1 MSNRSSSNIDDDISE
16 AKYRYL
22 QYIDILLPSLCTL
35 ADYTEN
41 FLNKKCAEKKC
52 KRCENDSKTV
62 FVCFILMR
70 INRFLNFKRFKSALH
85 IVSKLLTEIFVEVK
99 SYGDLSGSQE
109 DLSSKRRRSR
119 TNFNSWQLEELERA
133 FMASHYP
140 DVFMREALALR
151 LDLKESR
158 VASHVP
164 KYGSILRYLPPLA
177 PSSSA
182 DPSCWNDSSERSP
195 GLGPAPE
202 RIGRQEAPKM
212 ASDPLPL
219 SPTCSCHRSVSH
231 QRPSTFERASRA
243 LTWADMADNSTA

>member
-1 MSNRSSSNIDDDISE
+1 MFVLIQGLPENLEKLEYVNTLDVTRIKIKRTHRHLFGMCAQTNGDDRS
-16 AKYRYL
+16 K
-22 QYIDILLPSLCTL
+22 SLYDL
-35 ADYTEN
+35 
-41 FLNKKCAEKKC
+41 
-52 KRCENDSKTV
+52 
-62 FVCFILMR
+62 CFIVDNS
-70 INRFLNFKRFKSALH
+70 ID
-85 IVSKLLTEIFVEVK
+85 
-99 SYGDLSGSQE
+99 GDLSGSQE

-158 VASHVP
+158 VADDYNKFVNMVKPDNQKKKVMPSNLDINDNNFGPKSHVP